1 MEFKSIFESQ
11 NGGVMK
17 LRIFFSALFFAV
29 LITSEA
35 QVKTTAT
42 RTGIRK
48 NHSSKTSKVVATS
61 PVVTSESSGNY
72 AAKSPS
78 AYRISDPT
86 INALNAKAN
95 GADVRISKSGIVGM
109 PKRAYGFANGHL
121 LLSTTSAT
129 SSGTITG
136 SGSVGTGSSLGSLGT
151 NGPAMELNGKSPYA
165 GATMWGNAR
174 NLWISRG
181 DSAVRVNKTDH

>member
-1 MEFKSIFESQ
+1 
-11 NGGVMK
+11 MK
-17 LRIFFSALFFAV
+17 LRIIFSGLLFILLMSA
-29 LITSEA
+29 EA
-35 QVKTTAT
+35 QVKTTGTKA
-42 RTGIRK
+42 GVRK
-48 NHSSKTSKVVATS
+48 DQSLKTSKTGANS
-61 PVVTSESSGNY
+61 PVVSAQSSSSY
-72 AAKSPS
+72 TAKSQS
-78 AYRISDPT
+78 TYNIADPT

-136 SGSVGTGSSLGSLGT
+136 TGSVGTGSSLGSLGT

-174 NLWISRG
+174 NLWITRG
-181 DSAVRVNKTDH
+181 DSAVRINKTNN